1 MAEREPSDDWTTPQV
16 LKRLRE
22 QAKSGEPVSMQ
33 VFLRDDVSADAL
45 GETAASL
52 VGSVDAKLGKVHR
65 LAKSFSVRGSPEAL
79 EQIARSS
86 AVKSILPSEIEDIH
100 PKPTNVKPS

>member
-1 MAEREPSDDWTTPQV
+1 MGDREPTDDWTTPQV

-22 QAKSGEPVSMQ
+22 RVKSGEQVSAQ
-33 VFLRDDVSADAL
+33 VFLRDDVTADAL
-45 GETAASL
+45 SETVASL
-52 VGSVDAKLGKVHR
+52 VESADAKLGKVHR

-86 AVKSILPSEIEDIH
+86 AVKSILPSEIEDIY
-100 PKPTNVKPS
+100 PKPTNVKPG